1 MKTTTTT
8 GYDKAEARQG
18 WQKAVRERMELHK
31 RMTKVE
37 LMKRRRRRGKRAMP
51 MEPEVAALTVEMAKR
66 SEKLSVD
73 EIRVGLE
80 EGLGKVCS
88 RTTVSSMLAKH
99 GVRRHRDRERALEV
113 ERRIVEGLE
122 VGPRMLA
129 RALRLNAALG
139 ERGGSGE
146 GNEPG
151 EVLTQTLFPIESV
164 EGKKRWHVHA
174 VVDTYGVVGFAEL
187 HEDARM
193 ETAVEL
199 LDRRVLPW
207 YAERG
212 VRVGRMLTNR
222 QRVFWGSES
231 EHIYRVY
238 LDLHGIEQQLI
249 PVDRPTMNGSMVRFK
264 QALTNEWLL
273 PLRGVSRGLLPG
285 ESREGSKRDA
295 VEGGAHRLEQLREHL
310 AQWLEHYNR
319 EYPLQGYR
327 NNGKA
332 PLEFWKG
339 KHSQ

>member
-31 RMTKVE
+31 RMAARE
-37 LMKRRRRRGKRAMP
+37 RQQRNRRWRAASV
-51 MEPEVAALTVEMAKR
+51 EPEVAALTVELAKR

-88 RTTVSSMLAKH
+88 RTTVSSILAKH
-99 GVRRHRDRERALEV
+99 GVRKQRDRERALEV
-113 ERRIVEGLE
+113 ESRIVEGLE

-151 EVLTQTLFPIESV
+151 EVLTQTLFPIEPV